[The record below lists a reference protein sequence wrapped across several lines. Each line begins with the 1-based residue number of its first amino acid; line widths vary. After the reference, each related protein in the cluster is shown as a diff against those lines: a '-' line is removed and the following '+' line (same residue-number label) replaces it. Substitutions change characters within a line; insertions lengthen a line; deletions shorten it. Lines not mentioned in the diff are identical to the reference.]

1 MTALHSPLAWTR
13 EFNYYYR
20 VSSEQDLP
28 PYIFKPEKHFMR
40 AHGYFA
46 LEMFEESCR
55 ELRALP
61 KEGVW
66 DKRAR
71 ELLVGI
77 HCEQEQWAEMMDVSR
92 SLRLE
97 FPEEVQWWVM
107 DAFATRREASIEEAR
122 EILLKGLVLHYDDAL
137 IRYNLG
143 CYACVLKSFGE
154 CIDFLKEAV
163 RRDEKFK
170 LMALEDEDLLE
181 VREALLKL
189 GWAQVVV

>member
-1 MTALHSPLAWTR
+1 M
-13 EFNYYYR
+13 
-20 VSSEQDLP
+20 SSEQDLP
-28 PYIFKPEKHFMR
+28 PHILKPEKHFSR
-40 AHGYFA
+40 AHGYYA
-46 LEMFEESCR
+46 LEMFEDARR

-77 HCEQEQWAEMMDVSR
+77 HSELEQWAEMMDVAR

-97 FPEEVQWWVM
+97 FPEEAQWWVM
-107 DAFATRREASIEEAR
+107 DAFATRRQDSIEGAR
-122 EILLKGLVLHYDDAL
+122 EILLKGLALHYDDAL

-163 RRDEKFK
+163 RRDEQFK

>member
-1 MTALHSPLAWTR
+1 M
-13 EFNYYYR
+13 
-20 VSSEQDLP
+20 SSEKDLP
-28 PYIFKPEKHFMR
+28 PYILKPDKHFKR

-46 LEMFEESCR
+46 LEMFEDSCR

-77 HCEQEQWAEMMDVSR
+77 HSEQEQWAEMMDVAR

-97 FPEEVQWWVM
+97 FPEEAQWWVM
-107 DAFATRREASIEEAR
+107 DAFATRRESSIEEAR
-122 EILLKGLVLHYDDAL
+122 EILLKGLALHYNDAL

-163 RRDEKFK
+163 RRDEQFK
-170 LMALEDEDLLE
+170 LLALKDDDLLE
-181 VREALLKL
+181 VRQALINL
-189 GWAQVVV
+189 GWDQVVL